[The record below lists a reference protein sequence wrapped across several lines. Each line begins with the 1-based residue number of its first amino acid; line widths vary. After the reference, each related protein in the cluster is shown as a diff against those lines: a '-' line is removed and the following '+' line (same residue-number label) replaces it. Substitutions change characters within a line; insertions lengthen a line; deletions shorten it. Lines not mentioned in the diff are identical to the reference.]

1 MPGTAMQN
9 AIAVVGINIGKNR
22 SRYWIT
28 DVQKQPEKTSIA
40 RRKLLAGGVV
50 LAGGAASAALST
62 ASAGAA
68 DDNLPPHVPAWMKER
83 GAPFL
88 SPMASRQR
96 SRSCFCNSVRQPP
109 RSSSVE

>member
-50 LAGGAASAALST
+50 LAGGAASAALHSICRRCRRQSAAAC
-62 ASAGAA
+62 ASMDEGTGRAVSQPDGKPAA
-68 DDNLPPHVPAWMKER
+68 FKVV
-83 GAPFL
+83 FL
-88 SPMASRQR
+88 QLS
-96 SRSCFCNSVRQPP
+96 
-109 RSSSVE
+109 

>member
-9 AIAVVGINIGKNR
+9 ANRRSWHQYWENR

-62 ASAGAA
+62 AA
-68 DDNLPPHVPAWMKER
+68 LPTTICRRMCQHE
-83 GAPFL
+83 
-88 SPMASRQR
+88 
-96 SRSCFCNSVRQPP
+96 
-109 RSSSVE
+109 